1 MGQSS
6 GQHPAKRAKR
16 DALCNAWNTKTPV
29 KWGKVAN
36 PSAWGSKGCRFK
48 SSQADQKVLIRDM
61 SDRDFSLQRRTLC
74 LAPA

>member
-36 PSAWGSKGCRFK
+36 PSAWGSRGRRFK
-48 SSQADQKVLIRDM
+48 SCQPDRLGLIK
-61 SDRDFSLQRRTLC
+61 FI
-74 LAPA
+74 